1 VDLANQPVRAVLVF
15 KRLGALSADDCK
27 YSIYITGEFN
37 ATVIAH
43 GSPGSSADVSGRI
56 KINKGN
62 LFLSKFAQG
71 GGGRARIVE
80 EQEENLYPLYIPT
93 SISTDTNNYSFIP
106 STSNNMTISSANSVT
121 NNFMPQQTI
130 NKMSKGTISSL
141 IEKFI
146 ANQLVAEKVN
156 QLFPFDDLVGSF
168 WVRSITPIRDRVNR

>member
-1 VDLANQPVRAVLVF
+1 MDLANQSVSAVLVF
-15 KRLGALSADDCK
+15 KRCGALSVDDCK

-71 GGGRARIVE
+71 GGQTRIVE

-93 SISTDTNNYSFIP
+93 FISADTNNYSFIP
-106 STSNNMTISSANSVT
+106 PTSNNMTISSANSVI

-130 NKMSKGTISSL
+130 NKMLKGAISSL

-146 ANQLVAEKVN
+146 ANQLVGHK
-156 QLFPFDDLVGSF
+156 
-168 WVRSITPIRDRVNR
+168 RSISCSLLMTSLGLILGAQ